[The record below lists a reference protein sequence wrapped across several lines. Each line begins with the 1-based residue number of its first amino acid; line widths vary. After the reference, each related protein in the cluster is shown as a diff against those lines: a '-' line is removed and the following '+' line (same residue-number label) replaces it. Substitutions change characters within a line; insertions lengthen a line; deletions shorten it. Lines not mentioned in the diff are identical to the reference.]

1 MILEF
6 FAQLPSGLQH
16 GGNIAENKD
25 YILNVKFII
34 EVLIGLLV
42 PMGFTM
48 GFTNDVNDKGLM
60 Y

>member
-1 MILEF
+1 MNSRSLITILEF
-6 FAQLPSGLQH
+6 FAQLLET
-16 GGNIAENKD
+16 AEIKD

-42 PMGFTM
+42 PMGFT
-48 GFTNDVNDKGLM
+48 NDVNNKGLM